1 MQDPKTTKI
10 PPTLPPSLL
19 TNLTPPTTLLRNLS
33 LENAPSTPPPSPVS
47 SSPSSSSSTPPL
59 LTDFIQPSTNLNNS
73 SSRDKVRWRSRRHT
87 PYSRTH
93 QTIAAEPPTW
103 GQLKKLTHLAHIL
116 TVDQHIPVNAG
127 TLFVAMLA
135 IISCQVCV
143 VMADMHWAYVPK
155 PPIFHPV
162 TWEDPSPSVFTN
174 NSALLGGETIFWNP
188 QGFNSNYSYSG
199 MSDNPPICIQLRN
212 LRKTIPGCIPFGF
225 KSMITDSP
233 NGNQNQQP
241 YRLLWALR
249 LILPEKTDFLKGI
262 PKVHTPLF
270 PTCDKSPPEDSKSNQ
285 DWAMIDPS
293 KGFPIWRNCMY
304 NSQVVYALP
313 KMSARLID
321 CSILNPEDDY
331 RLFLQ
336 SARYRFNWQDTLVP
350 LPQKVNRWHIN
361 GWVPPILS
369 TFTGNIHPSLWRLA
383 TAAGNVTLS
392 RPFNNESFDIQA
404 CVPAPYVLLISRNNH
419 SSIVI
424 ENKKKHYVSSCKN
437 CILTSC
443 INPAIPVESMMILQQ
458 PKYIMIPV
466 HLQEDWYDDSGLE
479 ALKQASAIL
488 SRAKRFVAAL
498 ILGISALIALATSLS
513 LSAMALTQQIH
524 TANYVNNLSKN
535 ITLALAT
542 QEAIDRKLQQEVN
555 ALEEAILYIGQEIT
569 NLKVRLTLRCHSS
582 SES

>member
-1 MQDPKTTKI
+1 MLVFSHRTKLPLCGYPTDSSDMQDPKTTKN

-19 TNLTPPTTLLRNLS
+19 TNLTPPTTILRNLS
-33 LENAPSTPPPSPVS
+33 LENAPSTPPPSPVPS
-47 SSPSSSSSTPPL
+47 SSSSSSTPPL

-73 SSRDKVRWRSRRHT
+73 SSRDKVRWRSRRYT

-103 GQLKKLTHLAHIL
+103 GQLKKLTHLAHTL

-135 IISCQVCV
+135 IISC
-143 VMADMHWAYVPK
+143 
-155 PPIFHPV
+155 
-162 TWEDPSPSVFTN
+162 
-174 NSALLGGETIFWNP
+174 
-188 QGFNSNYSYSG
+188 
-199 MSDNPPICIQLRN
+199 
-212 LRKTIPGCIPFGF
+212 
-225 KSMITDSP
+225 
-233 NGNQNQQP
+233 QP

-424 ENKKKHYVSSCKN
+424 ENKKTHYVSSCEN

-466 HLQEDWYDDSGLE
+466 HL
-479 ALKQASAIL
+479 
-488 SRAKRFVAAL
+488 
-498 ILGISALIALATSLS
+498 
-513 LSAMALTQQIH
+513 
-524 TANYVNNLSKN
+524 
-535 ITLALAT
+535 
-542 QEAIDRKLQQEVN
+542 
-555 ALEEAILYIGQEIT
+555 
-569 NLKVRLTLRCHSS
+569 
-582 SES
+582 